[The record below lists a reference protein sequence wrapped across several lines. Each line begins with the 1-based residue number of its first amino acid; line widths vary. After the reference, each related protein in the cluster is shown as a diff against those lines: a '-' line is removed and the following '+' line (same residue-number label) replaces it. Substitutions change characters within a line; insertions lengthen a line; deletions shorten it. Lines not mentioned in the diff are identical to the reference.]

1 MREGD
6 SVKKLIPRKGKSFM
20 QASRIFC
27 TPMHQQRQLEQD
39 LGTHGYYH
47 GWKTTAAKTVLSELP
62 LPPRTD
68 NDSHP
73 PSTHKEGIERPQH
86 VGRLLDGSCTR
97 ESPVPFILFPTILSV
112 DPRVLS
118 LWFLFLF

>member
-27 TPMHQQRQLEQD
+27 TPMRQLGQD

-47 GWKTTAAKTVLSELP
+47 GWKTAAAKTVLSELP
-62 LPPRTD
+62 LPPSTD
-68 NDSHP
+68 NDVHP
-73 PSTHKEGIERPQH
+73 PSMPKEGIGRPQH

-97 ESPVPFILFPTILSV
+97 ESPVPFILFPTIPSV
-112 DPRVLS
+112 DLRVLS
-118 LWFLFLF
+118 LLFFFLF